1 MTAPQ
6 FRPLKFG
13 VTRVNLR
20 NGTDGTRYLQAD
32 QDLQAFPDRLTDRL
46 QHWAQVK
53 PEHSFMARRIQ
64 QADGTLGDW
73 QHISY
78 AQAWQTA
85 RNIAQGLIDR
95 GLNAERPVV
104 ILSENSLEHALLA
117 LGCLVAGVPY
127 VPTSPPYSLVS
138 VDYDKLKHVLS
149 TVTPGMVFASDA
161 RYAKAIAATVSDD
174 MEVVMVEGDVPGRSV
189 TAFESL
195 CSQPATPAVDAAM
208 AATGPDTIAKFLF
221 TSGSTKL
228 PKAVINTNRLWC
240 ANQQQMAQSM
250 PVLAEQELVL
260 VDWLPWNHTFGG
272 NHNFG
277 MTVFHGGTLY
287 IDDGKP
293 TPALMHETLRNL
305 REIAPTVYFNVPT
318 GFEAIAHAMQTDDQL
333 RKTLLSRVQ
342 MFFYAGAA
350 LAQPIWDSLYASQE
364 REVGER
370 IVMGTGLGMTESGP
384 FGIFVTNPFVQA
396 GDLGVPTPGLELKL
410 VNMQGKTEVRYRGPN
425 ITPGYWRNPEETAS
439 AFDEEGFFKTGD
451 AVQWIDET
459 DVHLGLKFDGR
470 IAEDFKLATGT
481 FVSVGPLRA
490 KIIAAGAPFIQDAV
504 LTGINLKEVGAM
516 IFPTPAVRALSGLP
530 ADAPLADVLA
540 SAPVLAKFQ
549 DIVNTLAQTSTGSAN
564 RIARL
569 CLLSEPPTI
578 DKGEITDKGS
588 INQRSVLTHRADTV
602 AALHA
607 DTLHDIKEEKMASK
621 GFFNAFA
628 DVWMHDGVRTP
639 MVDYCGSL
647 GHISPTDLGI
657 KAAREALKR
666 AGIAA
671 SEIGSVITGNM
682 APGDFDQFVLPRHIG
697 LYAGVPQEVPAIM
710 VQRICGTGFELFRQA
725 GEQIEAGVC
734 EAALVVGTESMTRN
748 PIAAFDH
755 RTGFK
760 LGAPVGFKDFM
771 WEALKDPA
779 AGINMIQTAENLAK
793 KYSIT
798 REEVDQFASDS
809 FAKAVAAQAEGFHAG
824 EIVPVVTE
832 KFELEGY
839 VSR

>member
-1 MTAPQ
+1 MSAPK

-20 NGTDGTRYLQAD
+20 DGVPGTHYLTAEQP
-32 QDLQAFPDRLTDRL
+32 LQPFAQRMTDRL
-46 QHWAQVK
+46 QHWAQTK
-53 PEHSFMARRIQ
+53 PERTFMARRVK

-73 QHISY
+73 KHISY
-78 AQAWQTA
+78 AQAWDTA
-85 RNIAQGLIDR
+85 RCIAQGLINR
-95 GLNAERPVV
+95 GLNAERPIV

-117 LGCLVAGVPY
+117 LGAMVAGVPY

-138 VDYDKLKHVLS
+138 VDYDKLKHVLR
-149 TVTPGMVFASDA
+149 TVTPGLVFASDA

-174 MEVVMVEGDVPGRSV
+174 MEVVMVEGDVTGRDVS
-189 TAFESL
+189 TFESL
-195 CSQPATPAVDAAM
+195 CATVATPAVEAAM
-208 AATGPDTIAKFLF
+208 AATGPDTIVKFLF

-228 PKAVINTNRLWC
+228 PKAVINTQRLWC

-250 PVLAEQELVL
+250 PVLAEKELVL

-272 NHNFG
+272 NHNVG
-277 MTVFHGGTLY
+277 MVIYHGGTLY

-293 TPALMHETLRNL
+293 TPALINETLRNL

-318 GFEAIAHAMQTDDQL
+318 GFEAIANAMKTDDAL

-350 LAQPIWDSLYASQE
+350 LAQPIWDSLYESQE

-410 VNMQGKTEVRYRGPN
+410 VDMQGKTEVRYRGPN
-425 ITPGYWRNPEETAS
+425 ITPGYWRNAEETAG

-451 AVQWIDET
+451 AVKWIDET

-481 FVSVGPLRA
+481 FVSVGPLRG
-490 KIIAAGAPFIQDAV
+490 KIIAAGAPYIQDAV
-504 LTGINLKEVGAM
+504 LTGINMKEVGAM
-516 IFPTPAVRALSGLP
+516 IFPPPAVRALSGLGAEVP
-530 ADAPLADVLA
+530 MADVLA

-549 DIVNTLAQTSTGSAN
+549 VIVNELAKSGTGSAN

-602 AALHA
+602 AALHG
-607 DTLHDIKEEKMASK
+607 DTLHCIVK
-621 GFFNAFA
+621 
-628 DVWMHDGVRTP
+628 
-639 MVDYCGSL
+639 
-647 GHISPTDLGI
+647 
-657 KAAREALKR
+657 
-666 AGIAA
+666 
-671 SEIGSVITGNM
+671 
-682 APGDFDQFVLPRHIG
+682 
-697 LYAGVPQEVPAIM
+697 PQ
-710 VQRICGTGFELFRQA
+710 T
-725 GEQIEAGVC
+725 
-734 EAALVVGTESMTRN
+734 
-748 PIAAFDH
+748 
-755 RTGFK
+755 
-760 LGAPVGFKDFM
+760 
-771 WEALKDPA
+771 
-779 AGINMIQTAENLAK
+779 
-793 KYSIT
+793 
-798 REEVDQFASDS
+798 
-809 FAKAVAAQAEGFHAG
+809 
-824 EIVPVVTE
+824 
-832 KFELEGY
+832 
-839 VSR
+839 